1 MLHIQN
7 NKNRKGIKIELCIKT
22 VQVEYKIHFN
32 GFKKM
37 IFSTFFNK
45 KLRKNGMWSMENV
58 EDSPDIILIILI
70 FV

>member
-37 IFSTFFNK
+37 IFQLFST
-45 KLRKNGMWSMENV
+45 KN
-58 EDSPDIILIILI
+58 
-70 FV
+70 